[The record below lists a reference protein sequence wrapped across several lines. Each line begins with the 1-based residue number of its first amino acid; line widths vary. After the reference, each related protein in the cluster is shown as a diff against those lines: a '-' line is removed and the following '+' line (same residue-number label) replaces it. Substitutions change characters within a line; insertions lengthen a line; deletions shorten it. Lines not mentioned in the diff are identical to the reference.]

1 MQDSVR
7 NTQNWQTVDE
17 IVLPSAAQEP
27 LVPYGMPTDAPAK
40 PVTYKAWQP
49 VFDSVAKARED
60 SIVRAVN
67 DSLAHIQSH
76 YGIVLEP
83 PYAAR
88 LEQTSKAAH
97 SSDDGI
103 SWIFA
108 ALGLLFCIVCI
119 KLKSAPGYLMTLIA
133 DAKEVRM
140 RHNVFDNT
148 VKETSFLIILLIG
161 WICCAGILLWELVR
175 CAGGVP
181 FVPEPQPVPNHTLLG
196 VGFCSA
202 VAAVYLVFMLL
213 SYELAGNVFAD
224 RKITRLWVKGA
235 TAGMALQTFSL
246 FPVALLALC
255 YPGWCNTLLWIG
267 GGILV
272 IGKILYI
279 YKGFRIFFQQI
290 RSWLLFLCYLCSLE
304 IVPLIL
310 AYLLAY
316 QICVKWL

>member
-7 NTQNWQTVDE
+7 NTQNWQTIDE
-17 IVLPSAAQEP
+17 IVIPSAAQEP
-27 LVPYGMPTDAPAK
+27 LVPYGMPTDASAK
-40 PVTYKAWQP
+40 PATYKAWQP

-60 SIVRAVN
+60 SLVRAVN
-67 DSLAHIQSH
+67 DSLAHIQSN

-83 PYAAR
+83 PYAVH
-88 LEQTSKAAH
+88 LEQPAKVTH
-97 SSDDGI
+97 SSSDGI

-108 ALGLLFCIVCI
+108 ALGVLFCIVCI

-140 RHNVFDNT
+140 RHNMFDNT
-148 VKETSFLIILLIG
+148 VKETSFLIILIIG
-161 WICCAGILLWELVR
+161 WICCVGILLWELVR

-181 FVPEPQPVPNHTLLG
+181 FVPTPYPVPNHTLLG
-196 VGFCSA
+196 VGLC
-202 VAAVYLVFMLL
+202 VAAAAAYVVFMLL

-224 RKITRLWVKGA
+224 RRITRLWVKGA
-235 TAGMALQTFSL
+235 TAGMGLQTFL
-246 FPVALLALC
+246 FFPLALLALC
-255 YPGWCNTLLWIG
+255 YPEWCNTLLWIG
-267 GGILV
+267 AGILGG
-272 IGKILYI
+272 GKILFI

>member
-7 NTQNWQTVDE
+7 NTQNWQTIDE
-17 IVLPSAAQEP
+17 IVIPSAAQEP
-27 LVPYGMPTDAPAK
+27 LVPYGMPADASAK
-40 PVTYKAWQP
+40 PATYKAWQP
-49 VFDSVAKARED
+49 VFDSVAKAKED

-67 DSLAHIQSH
+67 DSLARIPSG
-76 YGIVLEP
+76 YGIIIEP
-83 PYAAR
+83 PYAEELQHPELAR
-88 LEQTSKAAH
+88 Q
-97 SSDDGI
+97 SSSEGL

-108 ALGLLFCIVCI
+108 ALGVLFCIVCI
-119 KLKSAPGYLMTLIA
+119 KLKNAPGYLMTLIA

-161 WICCAGILLWELVR
+161 WICCVGILLWELVR

-181 FVPEPQPVPNHTLLG
+181 FVPAPRPVPNHTLLG
-196 VGFCSA
+196 VGLCSA
-202 VAAVYLVFMLL
+202 AAGAYVVFMLL

-224 RKITRLWVKGA
+224 RRITRLWVKGA
-235 TAGMALQTFSL
+235 TAGMGFQTFL
-246 FPVALLALC
+246 FFPVALLALC
-255 YPGWCNTLLWIG
+255 YPEWDVTLLWIG
-267 GGILV
+267 AGILGF
-272 IGKILYI
+272 GKILYI

-304 IVPLIL
+304 IIPLIL

>member
-17 IVLPSAAQEP
+17 VVIPSAAQEP
-27 LVPYGMPTDAPAK
+27 LVPYGMPANAPAK
-40 PVTYKAWQP
+40 PTAYKTWKP

-67 DSLAHIQSH
+67 DSLAHIQSG
-76 YGIVLEP
+76 YGIVLES
-83 PYAAR
+83 PYASQLQHPELAK
-88 LEQTSKAAH
+88 Q
-97 SSDDGI
+97 SSAEGL
-103 SWIFA
+103 SWIFV
-108 ALGLLFCIVCI
+108 ALGVLFCIVCI
-119 KLKSAPGYLMTLIA
+119 KLKNAPGYLMTLIA

-161 WICCAGILLWELVR
+161 WICCAGIMLWELVR

-181 FVPEPQPVPNHTLLG
+181 LFPQPQPVPDHTLLG
-196 VGFCSA
+196 VGLCSA
-202 VAAVYLVFMLL
+202 VAAVYVVFMLL
-213 SYELAGNVFAD
+213 SYEFAGNVFAD
-224 RKITRLWVKGA
+224 RKVTRLWVKGA
-235 TAGMALQTFSL
+235 TAGMGLQTFLL

-255 YPGWCNTLLWIG
+255 YPEWCNTLLWIG

-272 IGKILYI
+272 FGKILFI